1 MHHKSMSTLKSRVRA
16 AAIHLALSALIAAVA
31 AAVVFLLWFPYPY
44 REISGG
50 RTLFF
55 IVVAVDVILG
65 PLITLAIFDMR
76 KGWPVLRKDL
86 IVVGLVQLI
95 ALGYGTWTVHAARP
109 VHLVFE
115 YDRFKV
121 VHAIEVDVAQLEEA
135 PSGLQNL
142 PLAGPTLVALKVLSD
157 SDRSKYMLAD
167 VTSGSEIAWQPALW
181 EPYEKATERVLK
193 AARPLED
200 LMARKPEA
208 KAELARLAQT
218 SSLQPSE
225 IVTLPVVGRE
235 QFWTVLLDRKTAR
248 PVAFL
253 PLDPF

>member
-76 KGWPVLRKDL
+76 KGWSVLRKDL
-86 IVVGLVQLI
+86 IIVGCVQIMALI
-95 ALGYGTWTVHAARP
+95 YGMWTVQAARP

-121 VHAIEVDVAQLEEA
+121 VHAIEVNEDQLDEA
-135 PSGLQNL
+135 PSVLRRL
-142 PLAGPTLVALKVLSD
+142 PLAGPTLIALRPLTD
-157 SDRSKYMLAD
+157 ADRSRYMLAD
-167 VTSGSEIAWQPALW
+167 VTTGIQIATLPALW
-181 EPYEKATERVLK
+181 EPYELATERVLR
-193 AARPLED
+193 ASQPLED
-200 LMARKPEA
+200 LIARKPEA
-208 KAELARLAQT
+208 KEELTRLALT
-218 SSLQPSE
+218 SSRDVGQ

-235 QFWTVLLDRKTAR
+235 QFWTVLLDRKTAL